1 MKGLPR
7 QPWLVLG
14 GLLIVT
20 VSAAA
25 WVSDDK
31 RVAQDNVTE
40 VVTPTPRRAVAV
52 RTAQPTQTLNLD
64 KLRNR
69 NLTPGAGD
77 PFAIRKKSKPPAPAA
92 PLVVVAPPP
101 PPPAAPPPSA
111 PPLPFSYM
119 GKLIDET
126 GMAIFLVA
134 GDRTLVVR
142 EGQTVESVYH
152 LDSVSES
159 RLLFTHLPTGIQQNI
174 SIGEPQ

>member
-1 MKGLPR
+1 MKALPR
-7 QPWLVLG
+7 QRWLILG

-25 WVSDDK
+25 WVSDEK
-31 RVAQDNVTE
+31 GVAPDSVAE
-40 VVTPTPRRAVAV
+40 VVTPAPRRAVAV
-52 RTAQPTQTLNLD
+52 RTQTETLNLD

-77 PFAIRKKSKPPAPAA
+77 PFAIRKKSKPAAPAVPA
-92 PLVVVAPPP
+92 VVAAPPP
-101 PPPAAPPPSA
+101 PPAPAPPPSA
-111 PPLPFSYM
+111 PPLPFAYM

-134 GDRTLVVR
+134 GDRNLVVR
-142 EGQTVESVYH
+142 EGDTLESVYH
-152 LDSVSES
+152 LDSVTES

-174 SIGEPQ
+174 PIGEPQ